1 MICTWRHSWKRR
13 ECKAVH
19 LRSTPRGFQGCET
32 LLRKLFTI
40 FPFKDS
46 HVPGPCP
53 SASARFV
60 VSDLPKCSRP
70 SRLPQC
76 LLFCICVLSCY
87 LIHLF
92 LDEFVLNWPKRL
104 AYALQVYATFPCSCN
119 RKILTHWGNCSRL
132 QRLELCCVLFVVQ
145 WGWMWD
151 RYLYFSSERDAQNK
165 AFLDLQ
171 TNEYSNSPGSPVR
184 IKGLSEK
191 GSV

>member
-1 MICTWRHSWKRR
+1 MICTWRHSWKLQ

-46 HVPGPCP
+46 HVPGPSP

-76 LLFCICVLSCY
+76 LLFLYLCPVLLSNTSVLGWICTELTQKAGLRSASLCHISMQVQQKDFDSLRQ
-87 LIHLF
+87 LF
-92 LDEFVLNWPKRL
+92 LVATAW
-104 AYALQVYATFPCSCN
+104 ALLCS
-119 RKILTHWGNCSRL
+119 
-132 QRLELCCVLFVVQ
+132 LC
-145 WGWMWD
+145 G
-151 RYLYFSSERDAQNK
+151 
-165 AFLDLQ
+165 
-171 TNEYSNSPGSPVR
+171 PVR
-184 IKGLSEK
+184 MAMRQVLIFQQWTRHSE
-191 GSV
+191 